1 MFYLYNYSRR
11 DNMNYIVIAIIVVLV
26 LLILYVIS
34 TYNGLISLRNK
45 KDDQWSQIDVQL
57 KRRADLIPNLVEI
70 VKGYAKHESETLEK
84 VIEARNTYMTAKTPE
99 EEMKASGEVT
109 QALNKLLAL
118 SEAYPELK
126 ANQNFLGLQQD
137 VSDTEDKI
145 SYARQFYNDSVLTYN
160 NKVQMFPSNII
171 AGMFNFT
178 KASFFEVS
186 DSDKEAPKISF

>member
-1 MFYLYNYSRR
+1 
-11 DNMNYIVIAIIVVLV
+11 MNYVVIAIIVVLV

-34 TYNGLISLRNK
+34 TYNGLVSLRNK

-126 ANQNFLGLQQD
+126 ANENFLGLQKD

-145 SYARQFYNDSVLTYN
+145 SFARQFYNDSVLTYN
-160 NKVQMFPSNII
+160 NKVQMFPSNLV
-171 AGMFNFT
+171 AGMFHFT
-178 KASFFEVS
+178 KATFFEVS
-186 DSDKEAPKISF
+186 DSDKEVPKISF

>member
-1 MFYLYNYSRR
+1 
-11 DNMNYIVIAIIVVLV
+11 MNYIVIAIVVVLV
-26 LLILYVIS
+26 LLIS
-34 TYNGLISLRNK
+34 TYNGLVSLRNK

-126 ANQNFLGLQQD
+126 ANQNFLGLQED